1 MSRIVSVWL
10 RAWPIARLLSV
21 QASGSSADIVDRRRP
36 LVLVAPGKGGARI
49 AALNRAAQR
58 AGLAKGELLSNAR
71 SKVRDLQT
79 RDADPAADAAALRRL
94 ALWCLRYTPV
104 VAPWEESGGAD
115 GLFLDITGCAHLF
128 GGEERLLADLAARL
142 HAFGLVPRTAIADTA
157 GAAWAVAHYGDE
169 DGIIVASGGEKAAL
183 QALPL
188 AALRLG
194 EEGLLLMRRLG
205 LRRIG
210 EVMRQPRAP
219 FAARFHAELLRRLD
233 QALGHAPEPLVPVVE
248 PPVYRA
254 QAAFAE
260 PIMTQEHVLEAATR
274 LLETLA
280 RDLERA
286 AVGARL
292 LRLLL
297 FRRAMAKM
305 RLSLDLGLA
314 APSRDARHIAQLIGL
329 RLYRLG
335 SELEADFGFE
345 AAAVHVLVAESL
357 AERQDRLAVGEASIP
372 PEEFARLIDRLQ
384 QRLGRGAVRQLHPRQ
399 SHIPERAVRAR
410 PASPSPHRSSHGER
424 VGVRGGGALQRRCKR
439 PPLTP
444 ISPRRLRPLPTEE
457 WGEGTPT
464 AARPLLMLERP
475 EAAEVLA
482 VVPDGPPRH
491 FRWRGVLHQVAE
503 AQGPERIAPEW
514 WRRTAERTRDYYV
527 VEDVEGRRFWLYRAG
542 LYEAKWSHPTMVRA
556 RGVRIGPAALLSS
569 LCCRA
574 GFTLQPTLRL
584 RQSDST

>member
-21 QASGSSADIVDRRRP
+21 PASGSPADVLDQRRP
-36 LVLVAPGKGGARI
+36 LVLIAPGKGGARI
-49 AALNRAAQR
+49 VSLNRAAR
-58 AGLAKGELLSNAR
+58 AGGLVEGELLSNAR
-71 SKVRDLQT
+71 SKVRELQT

-104 VAPWEESGGAD
+104 AAPWDESSGAD

-128 GGEERLLADLAARL
+128 GGEERLLADLSTRL
-142 HAFGLVPRTAIADTA
+142 RAFGLFPRTAIADTA
-157 GAAWAVAHYGDE
+157 GTAWAVARHGARDAT
-169 DGIIVASGGEKAAL
+169 IVASGDERAAL
-183 QALPL
+183 QALPV

-194 EEGLLLMRRLG
+194 EESLLLMRRLG

-210 EVMRQPRAP
+210 EVMHQPRAP
-219 FAARFHAELLRRLD
+219 FAARFQAELLSRLD

-254 QAAFAE
+254 QAAFVE
-260 PIMTQEHVLEAATR
+260 PIMAQEHVLEAATQ
-274 LLETLA
+274 LLEALA
-280 RDLERA
+280 RDLERD

-297 FRRAMAKM
+297 FRVVSKT
-305 RLSLDLGLA
+305 RLLNDAEVVSLDLGLA

-329 RLYRLG
+329 RLHRLG

-357 AERQDRLAVGEASIP
+357 AERQDRLAVGEANIP
-372 PEEFARLIDRLQ
+372 PEELARLIDRLQ
-384 QRLGRGAVRQLHPRQ
+384 QRLGIGAVRQLHPRQ

-410 PASPSPHRSSHGER
+410 PAAASRRSSPSPRSSRGE
-424 VGVRGGGALQRRCKR
+424 GRGEGQVLAPALVAA
-439 PPLTP
+439 PHPNP
-444 ISPRRLRPLPTEE
+444 NPLPTEE
-457 WGEGTPT
+457 WGEGAPMP
-464 AARPLLMLERP
+464 ARPLLLLERP
-475 EAAEVLA
+475 EAADVLA

-503 AQGPERIAPEW
+503 AQGPERITPEW

-542 LYEAKWSHPTMVRA
+542 LYGRGGPTPQWFVH
-556 RGVRIGPAALLSS
+556 GVFG
-569 LCCRA
+569 
-574 GFTLQPTLRL
+574 
-584 RQSDST
+584 

>member
-21 QASGSSADIVDRRRP
+21 QASGSPADAIEHRRP
-36 LVLVAPGKGGARI
+36 LVLIAPGKGGARI
-49 AALNRAAQR
+49 VSLNRAAR
-58 AGLAKGELLSNAR
+58 AGGLAEGELLSNAR

-104 VAPWEESGGAD
+104 AAPWDESSGAD
-115 GLFLDITGCAHLF
+115 GLFLDIAGCAHLF
-128 GGEERLLADLAARL
+128 GGEERLLDDLSTRL
-142 HAFGLVPRTAIADTA
+142 RAFGLFPRTAIADTA
-157 GAAWAVAHYGDE
+157 GAAWAVARHGARDAT
-169 DGIIVASGGEKAAL
+169 IVASGDERAAL

-194 EEGLLLMRRLG
+194 EEGLLLTRRLG

-210 EVMRQPRAP
+210 EVMHQPRAP
-219 FAARFHAELLRRLD
+219 FAARFQAELLRRLD

-254 QAAFAE
+254 QATFAE
-260 PIMTQEHVLEAATR
+260 PIMAQEHVLKAATH
-274 LLETLA
+274 LLEALA
-280 RDLERA
+280 RDLERD

-297 FRRAMAKM
+297 FRVVSKT
-305 RLSLDLGLA
+305 RLSNDSGVVSLDLGLA

-329 RLYRLG
+329 RLHRLG

-345 AAAVHVLVAESL
+345 ATAVHVLVAESL
-357 AERQDRLAVGEASIP
+357 AERQDRLAVGEANIP
-372 PEEFARLIDRLQ
+372 PEELARLIDRLQ
-384 QRLGRGAVRQLHPRQ
+384 QRLGRGAVRRLHPRQ

-410 PASPSPHRSSHGER
+410 PASPSPRASSARGE
-424 VGVRGGGALQRRCKR
+424 GRGEGRRQ
-439 PPLTP
+439 TP
-444 ISPRRLRPLPTEE
+444 EQAAAPHPNPLPMPEE
-457 WGEGTPT
+457 AWGEGIPS
-464 AARPLLMLERP
+464 APRPLLLLERP
-475 EAAEVLA
+475 EAADVLA

-503 AQGPERIAPEW
+503 AQGPERITPEW

-527 VEDVEGRRFWLYRAG
+527 VEDVEGRRFWLFRAG
-542 LYEAKWSHPTMVRA
+542 LYGRGGPTPQWFVH
-556 RGVRIGPAALLSS
+556 GVFG
-569 LCCRA
+569 
-574 GFTLQPTLRL
+574 
-584 RQSDST
+584 

>member
-21 QASGSSADIVDRRRP
+21 QASVSPADTVSETCLRLDRSRP

-49 AALNRAAQR
+49 TALNRAAQR
-58 AGLAKGELLSNAR
+58 AGLAQGELLSNAR

-79 RDADPAADAAALRRL
+79 RDADPAADTAALRRL
-94 ALWCLRYTPV
+94 ALWCLRYTPIA
-104 VAPWEESGGAD
+104 APWDEASGAD

-142 HAFGLVPRTAIADTA
+142 RSFGLVPRLAVADTA
-157 GAAWAVAHYGDE
+157 GAAWAVARHGAK
-169 DGIIVASGGEKAAL
+169 DGSIVAPGDAKRAL

-210 EVMRQPRAP
+210 EVMHQPRAP
-219 FAARFHAELLRRLD
+219 FAARFQAELLRRLD
-233 QALGHAPEPLVPVVE
+233 QALGHAPEPLVAIVE

-254 QAAFAE
+254 QASFVE
-260 PIMTQEHVLEAATR
+260 PIQSQEHVLEAATR

-280 RDLERA
+280 RDLERD

-297 FRRAMAKM
+297 FHVDGEVV
-305 RLSLDLGLA
+305 SLDLGLA

-335 SELEADFGFE
+335 NEFETDFGFE
-345 AAAVHVLVAESL
+345 AAAVHVLVAQSL
-357 AERQDRLAVGEASIP
+357 DERQEQLVIGEERIP

-410 PASPSPHRSSHGER
+410 PADVSRRSSPSPRSSRHAESVPSTRREGRGEGRPLAPTSVAAPGSSPGQALTLSPLRSGER
-424 VGVRGGGALQRRCKR
+424 EY
-439 PPLTP
+439 P
-444 ISPRRLRPLPTEE
+444 
-457 WGEGTPT
+457 
-464 AARPLLMLERP
+464 
-475 EAAEVLA
+475 
-482 VVPDGPPRH
+482 
-491 FRWRGVLHQVAE
+491 
-503 AQGPERIAPEW
+503 
-514 WRRTAERTRDYYV
+514 
-527 VEDVEGRRFWLYRAG
+527 
-542 LYEAKWSHPTMVRA
+542 
-556 RGVRIGPAALLSS
+556 
-569 LCCRA
+569 
-574 GFTLQPTLRL
+574 
-584 RQSDST
+584 

>member
-36 LVLVAPGKGGARI
+36 LVLVAPAKGGARI

-142 HAFGLVPRTAIADTA
+142 HAFGLVTRTAIADTA

-254 QAAFAE
+254 QASFAE

-280 RDLERA
+280 HDMERA

-292 LRLLL
+292 LRMLL
-297 FRRAMAKM
+297 FRVDGET
-305 RLSLDLGLA
+305 LSLDLGLA

-345 AAAVHVLVAESL
+345 AAALHVLVAESL

-384 QRLGRGAVRQLHPRQ
+384 QRLGKDAVRQLQPVQ
-399 SHIPERAVRAR
+399 SHTPERAVRVR
-410 PASPSPHRSSHGER
+410 PASPSPHRSSRWGE
-424 VGVRGGGALQRRCKR
+424 GRGEGRRRTPAPVQAAAPHPRIKSGAG
-439 PPLTP
+439 
-444 ISPRRLRPLPTEE
+444 SSPLPTEE
-457 WGEGTPT
+457 WGEGAP
-464 AARPLLMLERP
+464 AASRPLLMLERP

-542 LYEAKWSHPTMVRA
+542 LYEESGATPQWFVHGMF
-556 RGVRIGPAALLSS
+556 G
-569 LCCRA
+569 
-574 GFTLQPTLRL
+574 
-584 RQSDST
+584 